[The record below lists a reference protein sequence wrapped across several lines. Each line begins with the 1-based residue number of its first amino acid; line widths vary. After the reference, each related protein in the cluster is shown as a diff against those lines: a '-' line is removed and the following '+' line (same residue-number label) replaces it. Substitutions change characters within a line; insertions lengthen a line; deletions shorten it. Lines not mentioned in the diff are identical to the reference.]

1 MESIN
6 RDTAFTPIFAPFSIG
21 FAYWRIEDY
30 ARLRL
35 CMYIYISKDIILFS
49 SSSWNIRIYCQWNFL
64 IFNIN
69 CFEFSSGDQSRRS
82 RFKYIY
88 IYIGNFFENY
98 AIQVFNSPGVT
109 KRGIWSESMIDPCLS
124 CSLYVIIK
132 LSIFDISSSSDK
144 FNDTRWIKV
153 HGSVLD
159 GASSFLLASNVSIF
173 KLIGVRVTLRRFNE
187 TNSLIA
193 VWCNIRSL
201 TLISEFLRSCRIFRG
216 GYVVVKSVTCLLSVP

>member
-1 MESIN
+1 MLVC
-6 RDTAFTPIFAPFSIG
+6 
-21 FAYWRIEDY
+21 DY
-30 ARLRL
+30 V
-35 CMYIYISKDIILFS
+35 CIYIYRKISFCFLLLLGIFEYIANEIFS
-49 SSSWNIRIYCQWNFL
+49 SLISIVSNFHPM
-64 IFNIN
+64 IN
-69 CFEFSSGDQSRRS
+69 LEDRVLN
-82 RFKYIY
+82 IY

>member
-1 MESIN
+1 MLVC
-6 RDTAFTPIFAPFSIG
+6 
-21 FAYWRIEDY
+21 DY
-30 ARLRL
+30 V
-35 CMYIYISKDIILFS
+35 CIYIYIYRKISFCFLLLLGIFEYIANEIFS
-49 SSSWNIRIYCQWNFL
+49 SLISIVSNFHPV
-64 IFNIN
+64 IN
-69 CFEFSSGDQSRRS
+69 LEDRVLN
-82 RFKYIY
+82 IY